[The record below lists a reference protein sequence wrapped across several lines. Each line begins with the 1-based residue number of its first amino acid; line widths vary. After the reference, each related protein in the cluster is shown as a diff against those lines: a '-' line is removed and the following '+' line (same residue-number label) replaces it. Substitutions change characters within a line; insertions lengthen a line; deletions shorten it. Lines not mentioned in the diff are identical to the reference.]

1 MDGQSRGFLDPFD
14 ELLDFWREWH
24 GIKYGRGCLATDW
37 QRRDAKA
44 SPGHFGIGG
53 LTGNF
58 HARPH
63 TLSV

>member
-1 MDGQSRGFLDPFD
+1 MGK
-14 ELLDFWREWH
+14 
-24 GIKYGRGCLATDW
+24 KYGRGCLAAGW

-53 LTGNF
+53 LNGNF
-58 HARPH
+58 RARPH